1 MENLT
6 DNSQPLHQSQHIQQ
20 QPLLNKLLELPIVD
34 ENSALNILVGFLDIA
49 QKRGCYNLEESH
61 KIWECIKRFQVKK

>member
-6 DNSQPLHQSQHIQQ
+6 DNSQTLHQPQHIQQ